1 MCVPA
6 VWPSSLSLLAFCLIS
21 LGGLRPAP
29 LMVCFMNI
37 FTSYFSKASKLDSS
51 RFLVVSISR
60 YNPKGFSGFS
70 FNEFAPS
77 SSLLHDYKQGLC
89 QREYIR
95 RYRRELSHLG
105 ELRDSFLKLSRVAH
119 GRDIVLCCYEREES
133 FCHRHVL
140 SDIVFEK
147 YNYRIVEL

>member
-1 MCVPA
+1 
-6 VWPSSLSLLAFCLIS
+6 
-21 LGGLRPAP
+21 
-29 LMVCFMNI
+29 MNI

-60 YNPKGFSGFS
+60 YGPKGFRGFS
-70 FNEFAPS
+70 FKEFAPS
-77 SSLLHDYKQGLC
+77 SSLLHDYKKGLC
-89 QREYIR
+89 QRDYIR
-95 RYRRELSHLG
+95 RYRHELFGLG
-105 ELRDSFLKLSRVAH
+105 ELRDSFVKLARVAH
-119 GRDIVLCCYEREES
+119 GRDIVLCCYEREDS